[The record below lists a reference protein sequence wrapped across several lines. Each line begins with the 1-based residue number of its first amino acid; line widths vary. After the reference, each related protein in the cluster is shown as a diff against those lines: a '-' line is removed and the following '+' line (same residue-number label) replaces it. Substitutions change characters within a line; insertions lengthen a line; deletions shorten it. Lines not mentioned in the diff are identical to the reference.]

1 LLDSLLQ
8 EKEDSET
15 GVAAPPPASQPDPA
29 LDTTRMAP
37 GAARRA
43 SELKISMPGLPEGNS
58 GVEVLCFDLVY
69 FTKPAQFLI
78 LSAGV
83 FFFYLLYG
91 YYQELIFSLP
101 GFTGYGWYLT
111 LIQFG
116 YYSVFGKI
124 EMSIRG
130 EARRV
135 PLRTYTLLAVTTV
148 ATMGFSNA
156 SLGYLNYPTQVI
168 FKCCKLIP
176 VLIGGILIQ
185 GKRHGLLDFVAS
197 GFMCLGLVLFTLADS
212 KLSPSFNL
220 TGVLM
225 ICLALVADAVIGNVQ
240 EKTIRQFGAT
250 NSEVVLYSY
259 SIGFVYLFF
268 LVAVFTDIASAIHY
282 CSYYPKQTYGY
293 AFIFSLTGYLGIQI
307 VLSLVRQFGAFLA
320 VTVTTF
326 RKTISIVLSFIF
338 FSKPFTAQYVYSGL
352 LVLLGIYIN
361 IYAKNKD
368 SSLVLWLNRVAGRL
382 RRLVWPARIKMERN
396 TLNI

>member
-1 LLDSLLQ
+1 MPS
-8 EKEDSET
+8 
-15 GVAAPPPASQPDPA
+15 GGGP
-29 LDTTRMAP
+29 
-37 GAARRA
+37 RRK
-43 SELKISMPGLPEGNS
+43 SELKIQIEGVPAGRS
-58 GVEVLCFDLVY
+58 HVDVLCFDLVY
-69 FTKPAQFLI
+69 FTRPAQFVI

-101 GFTGYGWYLT
+101 GFAGYGWYLT

-124 EMSIRG
+124 EMYFRQ
-130 EARRV
+130 EERKV
-135 PLRTYTLLAVTTV
+135 PLRTYTLLALTTV

-185 GKRHGLLDFVAS
+185 GKRHGALDFVAS
-197 GFMCLGLVLFTLADS
+197 CVMCAGLILFTLADS
-212 KLSPSFNL
+212 KISPNFDIH
-220 TGVLM
+220 GVFM
-225 ICLALVADAVIGNVQ
+225 ISLALVADAIIGNVQ
-240 EKTIRQFGAT
+240 EKTIKQYNAS
-250 NSEVVLYSY
+250 NSEVVLFSY

-268 LVAVFTDIASAIHY
+268 LVAVFTDIASAINY

-307 VLSLVRQFGAFLA
+307 VLSLVRQFGAFAA

-326 RKTISIVLSFIF
+326 RKAISIVLSFVF
-338 FSKPFTAQYVYSGL
+338 FSKPFTYHYVYSGL

-361 IYAKNKD
+361 IFAKNKD
-368 SSLVLWLNRVAGRL
+368 SSLLLSLNRMLYKVKRL
-382 RRLVWPARIKMERN
+382 LFVPKFHAERSSY
-396 TLNI
+396 NI

>member
-1 LLDSLLQ
+1 LQRDSPKVEQ
-8 EKEDSET
+8 SSA
-15 GVAAPPPASQPDPA
+15 GSS
-29 LDTTRMAP
+29 RMP
-37 GAARRA
+37 SGGGPRRK
-43 SELKISMPGLPEGNS
+43 SELKIEIEGVPEGRTH
-58 GVEVLCFDLVY
+58 VEVLCFDLVY
-69 FTKPAQFLI
+69 FTKPAQFVI

-116 YYSVFGKI
+116 YYSIFGKI
-124 EMSIRG
+124 EMLIRQ
-130 EARRV
+130 EERKV
-135 PLRTYTLLAVTTV
+135 PLRTYTLLALTTV

-185 GKRHGLLDFVAS
+185 GKRYGLMDFTAAA
-197 GFMCLGLVLFTLADS
+197 FMCLGLIFFTLADS
-212 KLSPSFNL
+212 KMSPSFDM
-220 TGVLM
+220 TGVFM
-225 ICLALVADAVIGNVQ
+225 ISLALVADAVIGNVQ
-240 EKTIRQFGAT
+240 EKTIKQYNAS
-250 NSEVVLYSY
+250 NSEVVLFSY

-268 LVAVFTDIASAIHY
+268 LVAVFTDIASAINY
-282 CSYYPKQTYGY
+282 CSYYPKHTYGY

-326 RKTISIVLSFIF
+326 RKSLSIVLSFIF
-338 FSKPFTAQYVYSGL
+338 FSKPFTFHYVYSGF
-352 LVLLGIYIN
+352 LVLIGIYLSL
-361 IYAKNKD
+361 YSKNKN
-368 SSLVLWLNRVAGRL
+368 SSSVALFNNVFIKIKRL
-382 RRLVWPARIKMERN
+382 FFVPKFHAEKHSY
-396 TLNI
+396 NI